1 MYGCLQVGVQLR
13 FAHNSSII
21 IKSGAIP
28 AGTSFAVTGSTGKST
43 GPHIHLEASTEK
55 GSTNYGGNTS
65 PDPYVGLIMLS
76 AAQIDRKPG
85 QIPDLSGRGGPSLE
99 GRGMGDVG
107 NTVAS
112 SKKKGSVIPIPIPVG
127 GQQAQSPGVAIS
139 GGSSDGGT
147 KTVVVNELNS
157 FITNNL
163 LRELEYT

>member
-1 MYGCLQVGVQLR
+1 MGSFSGVQLR

-85 QIPDLSGRGGPSLE
+85 QIPDLSARRSFFR

-112 SKKKGSVIPIPIPVG
+112 SKKKGSVIPVPIPVG

-139 GGSSDGGT
+139 GGSG
-147 KTVVVNELNS
+147 VVEEQK
-157 FITNNL
+157 L
-163 LRELEYT
+163 LS

>member
-1 MYGCLQVGVQLR
+1 MCCWSLYCIKSDCEVVGTKKDPGYGHVIDVWVPSVGVQLR

-28 AGTSFAVTGSTGKST
+28 AGTSFAVTGNTGRST

-85 QIPDLSGRGGPSLE
+85 QIPDLSGAAVHLY
-99 GRGMGDVG
+99 
-107 NTVAS
+107 
-112 SKKKGSVIPIPIPVG
+112 K
-127 GQQAQSPGVAIS
+127 
-139 GGSSDGGT
+139 
-147 KTVVVNELNS
+147 ELV
-157 FITNNL
+157 
-163 LRELEYT
+163 